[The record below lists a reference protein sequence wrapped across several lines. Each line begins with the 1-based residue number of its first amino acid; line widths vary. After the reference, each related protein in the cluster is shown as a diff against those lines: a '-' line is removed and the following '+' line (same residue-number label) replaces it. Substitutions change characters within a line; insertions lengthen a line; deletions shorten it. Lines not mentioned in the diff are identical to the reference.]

1 VAEPMRAISVQTSG
15 QLSWVEVPDIE
26 PGESEVLIAVH
37 TAGINR
43 ADLLQAAGKY
53 PPPPGAS
60 EILGLEV
67 SGTVAAVGAGVSGW
81 TVGQPVCALLAGG
94 GYAEYVAVPAEQVM
108 PIPESVEIRYAAALP
123 EVACTVWSN
132 LVMTAGLS
140 AGEWVLIHGGAS
152 GVGSHAVQVARAL
165 DARVAVTAGTR
176 HKLELCREL
185 GAEVTICYREEDFVE
200 RVRAETDGAGADV
213 VLDIMGA
220 AYLGR
225 NVDALATDG
234 RLVVIGM
241 QGGRRAELDLGKLVA
256 KRAAVFGTALRGRP
270 VTGPHGKANIV
281 RAVVE
286 NVWPMVASGQVRPVV
301 GAEFP
306 IQEAQAAH
314 ELLASGDVY
323 GKVLLCVED

>member
-1 VAEPMRAISVQTSG
+1 MRAISVQTSG

-185 GAEVTICYREEDFVE
+185 GAEATICYREEDFVE

-270 VTGPHGKANIV
+270 VTGPHGKADIV